1 MPFANISTISLRNLL
16 TGPLAISLNLPD
28 GGIVSA
34 RLEAG
39 ATFTM
44 PPTVGL
50 DMLNRCQDFHTLID
64 SGRAAMT
71 LGQGTGDIAGI
82 PASNSALMMSTAGV
96 SMQSGVAV
104 ADATGLITITF
115 PKAMAGTDYVVSA
128 WPEDP
133 ADPVGANPALYPVG
147 WRTTTGMTLQNMS
160 GAARPA
166 HWMVIGTLA

>member
-1 MPFANISTISLRNLL
+1 MPFANISTIQLTNLL
-16 TGPLAISLNLPD
+16 TGPLALSLNLPD
-28 GGIVSA
+28 GGLVAA

-39 ATFTM
+39 ETFTL

-50 DMLNRCQDFHTLID
+50 DMLNRCADFHTLID

-71 LGQGTGDIAGI
+71 LGQGVGDIAGI
-82 PASNSALMMSTAGV
+82 PASNSAVMMSTAGV
-96 SMQSGVAV
+96 SMQSGVAI
-104 ADATGLITITF
+104 ADGTGLSTITF

-133 ADPVGANPALYPVG
+133 ADQIGANPALYPIG

-160 GAARPA
+160 GGALPA